1 MTVCPTLHL
10 QLLPSLSFPLE
21 RAADWI
27 NDLAAAKPQQDLYPR
42 SQKNSPSRWL
52 GNLCSACPHL
62 ENTRLKPCRPTSWL
76 VQWHSTESSP
86 HWGQTNWS
94 NTEFLPSWNHCIYH
108 RRHTTYLSESLFK
121 GNSPFPALG
130 RYHLTL
136 GLVPISST
144 DLGVMERGG
153 DENKVLQKKNIPMTT
168 LLHPETQI

>member
-1 MTVCPTLHL
+1 MIWQQPT
-10 QLLPSLSFPLE
+10 PSKISIPGA
-21 RAADWI
+21 RRTPQADGWVTCAQHAHTWKI
-27 NDLAAAKPQQDLYPR
+27 PG
-42 SQKNSPSRWL
+42 S
-52 GNLCSACPHL
+52 
-62 ENTRLKPCRPTSWL
+62 NTCRPTSWL

-86 HWGQTNWS
+86 HWGHTSWS

-136 GLVPISST
+136 GLLPISST
-144 DLGVMERGG
+144 DLGLMERGG

-168 LLHPETQI
+168 LLHSETQI